1 MKKYLIILLALILLT
16 PSLAFSGILTF
27 KIGFFIPQAKS
38 DLWDIE
44 FENMNFDKNHF
55 YNSNFAFC
63 YEYLLTRELSF
74 TIGVESYTKNKGGI
88 YEGYIA
94 YADLV
99 YDPYYGEWLDFAF
112 PDDYI
117 NEDYIPFHSFS
128 VSITPIQF
136 SLKITPMGR
145 KGKIIPYIGGGVGVY
160 IWYVRIRGDMLDF
173 GDVWYYNEV
182 TDVIHN
188 TNPVPGEDI
197 EIFPTFFTYAQE
209 DSRITIGYHGFA
221 GLMIPVAQRFS
232 IDVEFK
238 YNYAQGKFR
247 TGPNASFVDF
257 DPFDLSGYQ
266 LSLGLNYWF

>member
-44 FENMNFDKNHF
+44 FENMNFGKTHF

-88 YEGYIA
+88 YENYIGVA
-94 YADLV
+94 GAAVGVPNY
-99 YDPYYGEWLDFAF
+99 DFAF
-112 PDDYI
+112 PPEYESDFSSGDI
-117 NEDYIPFHSFS
+117 FSIFHSFS

-136 SLKITPMGR
+136 SLKITPLGR

-160 IWYVRIRGDMLDF
+160 LWYVRIRGDIVDF
-173 GDVWYYNEV
+173 EDEWIYPDPVAGDISVYSVYNWYL
-182 TDVIHN
+182 
-188 TNPVPGEDI
+188 
-197 EIFPTFFTYAQE
+197 QE

-221 GLMIPVAQRFS
+221 GFMIPVAQRFS

-247 TGPNASFVDF
+247 TGPDASFVGF